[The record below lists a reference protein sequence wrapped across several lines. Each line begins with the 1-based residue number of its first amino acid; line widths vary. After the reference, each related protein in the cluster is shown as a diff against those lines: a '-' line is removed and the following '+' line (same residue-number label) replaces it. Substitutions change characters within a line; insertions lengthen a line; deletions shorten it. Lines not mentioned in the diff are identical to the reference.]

1 MADNTNTVVLSTSSY
16 NQIKNEN
23 FRYNLF
29 LDNILQ
35 KARLSEDHQ
44 GLVFDSKDIEDAVK
58 FCYYERYKKKLSTL
72 KTQFARYG
80 SKEVAGNGISEKD
93 S

>member
-1 MADNTNTVVLSTSSY
+1 MADNTNTVVLSASSY

-72 KTQFARYG
+72 KTQFARYS
-80 SKEVAGNGISEKD
+80 SKEVKANGVSEKD